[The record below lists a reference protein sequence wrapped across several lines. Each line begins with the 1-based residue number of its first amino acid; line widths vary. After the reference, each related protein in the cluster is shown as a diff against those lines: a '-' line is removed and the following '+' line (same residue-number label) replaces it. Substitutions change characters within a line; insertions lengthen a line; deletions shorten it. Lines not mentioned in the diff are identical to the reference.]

1 LPPTLPC
8 TASLRHWHGGGG
20 RADRRTTASLRARP
34 HHRTPAAAVRCPE
47 ATRRRRRYKIAKRN
61 RIILAASGCPSPSDA
76 PIKVFSSNVSLKI
89 WNGLLE
95 DVSSATSLLTFLQK
109 LKAHL
114 FRQSYPGIIL

>member
-1 LPPTLPC
+1 V
-8 TASLRHWHGGGG
+8 
-20 RADRRTTASLRARP
+20 RARP

-47 ATRRRRRYKIAKRN
+47 ATRRRRYKIAKRN

-76 PIKVFSSNVSLKI
+76 PIKVFSSNVSLRI
-89 WNGLLE
+89 WNGLFE

-114 FRQSYPGIIL
+114 FRQSYPDIIL